1 MAAKSTVS
9 IGMPVFNGETHLR
22 AGIESLL
29 GQSYSD
35 IELIISDNASTDA
48 TEEICRDYAR
58 RDTRVRYY
66 RNDVNVG
73 ASANYNA
80 VFRHARGTYF
90 KWASSNDICGREFIE
105 KCVDVLERRPDV
117 VLVYPRT
124 RLIYSG
130 AKPPEDY
137 VDAVSLPQES
147 ACDRFSVFLDRIRLN
162 NVMNGV
168 VRTAVLGRTPLIEIF
183 FSSDISLMAEVAL
196 YGKFVELP
204 EFLFYR
210 RMDPES
216 ATAKKSAQE
225 ILRHYDPKLRRR
237 MLFQTWKL
245 NHAYLS
251 GVWRAPLPLSE
262 KMCLYRHMAKRIIWD
277 REKLARELW
286 HATSALFQSKA

>member
-1 MAAKSTVS
+1 MATPATVS
-9 IGMPVFNGETHLR
+9 IGMPVYNGASHLR

-48 TEEICRDYAR
+48 TQDICRDYAG
-58 RDTRVRYY
+58 RDTRLRYY
-66 RNDVNVG
+66 RNDVNIG
-73 ASANYNA
+73 ASGNYNA
-80 VFRHARGTYF
+80 VFHHARGAYF

-105 KCVDVLERRPDV
+105 KCVAVLERHPDV
-117 VLVYPRT
+117 ALVYPRT
-124 RLIYSG
+124 RLMYG
-130 AKPPEDY
+130 DEKPPEDY

-147 ACDRFSVFLDRIRLN
+147 ACARFNEFLDRIRLN

-168 VRTAVLGRTPLIEIF
+168 VRTAVLGRTPLIKIF
-183 FSSDISLMAEVAL
+183 FSSDICLMAEVAL

-204 EFLFYR
+204 EFLLYR

-216 ATAKKSAQE
+216 ATAKKSEQE
-225 ILRHYDPKLRRR
+225 VLRHYDPKLRRR

-245 NHAYLS
+245 NHAYLAS
-251 GVWRAPLPLSE
+251 VWRVPLPLTE
-262 KMCLYRHMAKRIIWD
+262 KLCLYRHLAKRIIWD

-286 HATSALFQSKA
+286 YATSALFQSKA